1 MTVQEGRCAIAQA
14 THSRCLLLQDRKKQ
28 GRLVLTRQLIGNNDE
43 VTDLRLLGPPEAPT
57 HFALATNSPAVR
69 VFDIQTLNC
78 TATLAGHTDT
88 VLVMDALYTK
98 GPPPGPSISLVSPWF
113 GRPYK
118 LTFLQHMIVFE
129 VGKSSALMLA
139 W

>member
-1 MTVQEGRCAIAQA
+1 MPVACAPHSESFSLQEK
-14 THSRCLLLQDRKKQ
+14 KKQ
-28 GRLVLTRQLIGNNDE
+28 GRLALTRQLIGNNDE

-78 TATLAGHTDT
+78 SATLAGHTDT

-98 GPPPGPSISLVSPWF
+98 GTPPGLVRSHLHSWQ
-113 GRPYK
+113 
-118 LTFLQHMIVFE
+118 TLQAYYSKV
-129 VGKSSALMLA
+129 
-139 W
+139 